1 MDTTWWADKTVQ
13 QDRAAFMAAVAVQQV
28 RWDAEAKRIGQIMS
42 GIGLG
47 DWAIAAPKRRNGGYS
62 LVVG

>member
-47 DWAIAAPKRRNGGYS
+47 DWAIKTPRRNTGFHA
-62 LVVG
+62 VVA

>member
-1 MDTTWWADKTVQ
+1 MEPSWWTDRVVQ
-13 QDRAAFMAAVAVQQV
+13 CDRAAFAAAVQARIPV
-28 RWDAEAKRIGQIMS
+28 WEAEQKRIGQIMS

-47 DWAIAAPKRRNGGYS
+47 DWAITAPKRRNHGYS